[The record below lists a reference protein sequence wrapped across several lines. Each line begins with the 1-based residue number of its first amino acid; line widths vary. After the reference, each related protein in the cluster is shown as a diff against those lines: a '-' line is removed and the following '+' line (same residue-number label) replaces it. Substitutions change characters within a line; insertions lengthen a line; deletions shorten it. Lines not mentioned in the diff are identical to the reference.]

1 MPSGGTPLQLA
12 MIIKYD
18 YMHCPIICIMCM
30 SLVNIWD
37 RFDKNCG
44 ICLRDVGVGG
54 VGGGGGPRGI
64 ASARTCSS

>member
-1 MPSGGTPLQLA
+1 MPSGRTPLQLA

-18 YMHCPIICIMCM
+18 YMHCPSICIMCM

-44 ICLRDVGVGG
+44 ICLRGVGVGE
-54 VGGGGGPRGI
+54 GGLRGLQVHML
-64 ASARTCSS
+64 ALAV